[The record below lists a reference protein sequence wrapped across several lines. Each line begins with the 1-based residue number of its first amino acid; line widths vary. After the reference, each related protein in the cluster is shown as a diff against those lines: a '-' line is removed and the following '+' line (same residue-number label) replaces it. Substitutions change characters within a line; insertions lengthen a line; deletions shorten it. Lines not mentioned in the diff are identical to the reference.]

1 MKKIFKSL
9 VTVGAAALFL
19 AACGQEAAQDD
30 IRTVKVGV
38 IAERDEVW
46 EHVLEQLEENN

>member
-19 AACGQEAAQDD
+19 AACGQEAAQED
-30 IRTVKVGV
+30 IRTVKIGVVGD
-38 IAERDEVW
+38 RFEVW
-46 EHVLEQLEENN
+46 EYFQE